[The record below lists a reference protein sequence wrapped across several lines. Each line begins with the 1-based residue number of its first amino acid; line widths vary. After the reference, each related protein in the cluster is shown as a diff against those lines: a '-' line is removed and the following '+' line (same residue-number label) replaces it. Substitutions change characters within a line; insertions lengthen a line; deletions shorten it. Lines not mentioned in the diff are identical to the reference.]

1 MTLGFEMKIL
11 DLGAG
16 FPHFGTLSGPIFEDI
31 VTVLQSALAFHF
43 QQRDFEN
50 IRFIADPS
58 KEWVSK
64 SLKDN
69 FFSRF
74 FFKKLAHKPN
84 QKFVRY

>member
-1 MTLGFEMKIL
+1 MHIHILKLILKARAAANVLMTLGFEMKIL

-58 KEWVSK
+58 KE
-64 SLKDN
+64 
-69 FFSRF
+69 
-74 FFKKLAHKPN
+74 
-84 QKFVRY
+84 